1 MSKEESE
8 IEKSIKMW
16 NNRPVDEYKDWLFK
30 EIKSNEATSIFL
42 KKHIEN
48 FLGKHEG
55 KIGIESNI
63 LLQKLFFICLEFK
76 NYANAYHILV
86 KLVKEFGHE
95 KGLLRMNCREREIN
109 PDGGNIAETKYK
121 ELMIYNQYD
130 NESIKNYILLM
141 KKSMN
146 LSDKQSINDYIE
158 LWNLYL
164 EAFMNDPDAFNELSQ
179 VYLMAN
185 EYDKAAFCLEELLLY
200 TPDDYK
206 VLTKLGDI
214 YTSKNN
220 AADAKQAI
228 NFYSRAILIKPN
240 ARAFFGIQNC
250 VSIIMRKEKKLEEKI
265 KELVNIS
272 KQELIKMY
280 DNSPFKSF
288 DVNKIFK

>member
-1 MSKEESE
+1 
-8 IEKSIKMW
+8 
-16 NNRPVDEYKDWLFK
+16 
-30 EIKSNEATSIFL
+30 
-42 KKHIEN
+42 
-48 FLGKHEG
+48 
-55 KIGIESNI
+55 
-63 LLQKLFFICLEFK
+63 
-76 NYANAYHILV
+76 
-86 KLVKEFGHE
+86 
-95 KGLLRMNCREREIN
+95 MNCREREIN

-250 VSIIMRKEKKLEEKI
+250 ASIIMRKEKKLEEKI